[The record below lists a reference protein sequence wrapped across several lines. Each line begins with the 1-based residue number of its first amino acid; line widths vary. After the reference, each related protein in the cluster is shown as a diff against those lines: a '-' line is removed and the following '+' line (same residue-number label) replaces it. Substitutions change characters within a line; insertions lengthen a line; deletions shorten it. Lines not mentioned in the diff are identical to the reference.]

1 MIDLKSHRLRYAL
14 LALLAVPLA
23 ACGDSDDRQGDQQE
37 KSETGTATTD
47 TTTTSDRAA
56 RESVKDMPDTTQ
68 SNADDWAAD
77 QIAYLAEYETE
88 DGVLKSPGGVL
99 YTVLEQGDGASPVKG
114 DVVTVHYEG
123 KLIDGTVFDSS
134 YSRGQPAT
142 FPSDRLIPGWVEI
155 LPMMSVGDKWEIV
168 IPSDLAYGARGA
180 GASIPPN
187 STLIFTLEL
196 LDVADKG

>member
-1 MIDLKSHRLRYAL
+1 MIEKSHHLKYAL
-14 LALLAVPLA
+14 LALLATPLA
-23 ACGDSDDRQGDQQE
+23 ACGDSDTQQNSQQE
-37 KSETGTATTD
+37 QPASETATTD
-47 TTTTSDRAA
+47 TSNSN
-56 RESVKDMPDTTQ
+56 RENIKTMPDTTQ
-68 SNADDWAAD
+68 TSAESWGAD
-77 QIAYLAEYETE
+77 QIAYLTEYEAR
-88 DGVLKSPGGVL
+88 DAVLKSPSGVL
-99 YTVLEQGDGASPVKG
+99 YTVLNEGDGVSPEKG

-187 STLIFTLEL
+187 ATLIFTLEL